1 MHTKKEKRNICA
13 DFTVRR
19 AVVPLVTGR
28 LLWVMC
34 SCSNLKWSG
43 LTLQFMQ
50 GVSPRPGNEL
60 GNDCSIG
67 GGCHSRASCRN
78 AGCVGS
84 TLSLSVNRHPARV
97 ADLLPL
103 MAA

>member
-60 GNDCSIG
+60 GNDCSTEADVIAVQVVEMQDV
-67 GGCHSRASCRN
+67 SDPPCRFQ
-78 AGCVGS
+78 
-84 TLSLSVNRHPARV
+84 
-97 ADLLPL
+97 
-103 MAA
+103 